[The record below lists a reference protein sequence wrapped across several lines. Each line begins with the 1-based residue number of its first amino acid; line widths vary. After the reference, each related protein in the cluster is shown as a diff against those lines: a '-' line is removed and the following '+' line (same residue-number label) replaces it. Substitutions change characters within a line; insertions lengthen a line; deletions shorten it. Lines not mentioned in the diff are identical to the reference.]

1 MSQPA
6 PSRDAELRG
15 HLAMLVF
22 SGLVAGS
29 FSLGGRIA
37 NEIDPMALTAIR
49 FALAAVVVFVIALA
63 TKQIERETFQA
74 PWRFLFLGGLFAM
87 YFVLMFEG
95 LKTAHPVSTAAVFT
109 LTPVMAAGFGWLVMR
124 QVTNKGMALGLCL
137 GAVGAL
143 WVIFRGDI
151 EALLGF
157 DVGVGELIFF
167 IGCIAHALYIP
178 MVPKLSRGEGVFA
191 AAFGT
196 MAGGAIVVALF
207 GVVRIAKTEW
217 SSLPFEVWLVLGYL
231 VVFAS
236 VASISLIQFASL
248 RLKAA
253 NVMAYTYLIPS
264 WVILWEFVLADD
276 VPALVIVPGIALTIL
291 ALVVLLRRNQSPAT
305 P

>member
-1 MSQPA
+1 
-6 PSRDAELRG
+6 
-15 HLAMLVF
+15 
-22 SGLVAGS
+22 
-29 FSLGGRIA
+29 
-37 NEIDPMALTAIR
+37 
-49 FALAAVVVFVIALA
+49 
-63 TKQIERETFQA
+63 
-74 PWRFLFLGGLFAM
+74 
-87 YFVLMFEG
+87 
-95 LKTAHPVSTAAVFT
+95 
-109 LTPVMAAGFGWLVMR
+109 MR

>member
-1 MSQPA
+1 MPT
-6 PSRDAELRG
+6 RDAELRG

-74 PWRFLFLGGLFAM
+74 PWRFLFLGALFAM

-95 LKTAHPVSTAAVFT
+95 LRTAHPVSTAAVFT

-124 QVTNKGMALGLCL
+124 QVTNRAMALGLCL
-137 GAVGAL
+137 GGVGAL

-196 MAGGAIVVALF
+196 MAGGAIAVALV
-207 GVVRIAKTEW
+207 GAGRIAQTEW
-217 SSLPFEVWLVLGYL
+217 SSLPFQVWLVLGYL

-276 VPALVIVPGIALTIL
+276 VPALVIVPGIVLTIF
-291 ALVVLLRRNQSPAT
+291 ALVVLLRHNRAPAT
-305 P
+305 A